1 MLADEVRLPSAL
13 GMQHLVEGR
22 LPRHCGAVGPDRE
35 QDDHV
40 EPLQLDLGVQS
51 AEATFRAPARRGFA
65 KAQAKL
71 AKAKARRSLATEAA
85 FWGMVERAPP
95 LQAACAATGF
105 QSAQAFQPAALPAAQ
120 RSVAAR
126 APAACPT
133 AIGPHRACRS
143 APPRVLLIA
152 QGGSLKCIGQQLRV
166 HRAAASS
173 TSGCSLTRASHLHGH
188 LTARQAET
196 RPTSCWQ
203 TRRRSPPPTGSAG
216 VAACAPR

>member
-51 AEATFRAPARRGFA
+51 AEVRRPGGGLPRPRRR
-65 KAQAKL
+65 L
-71 AKAKARRSLATEAA
+71 AKAKARCSLAAEAA
-85 FWGMVERAPP
+85 FRGMVERTPP
-95 LQAACAATGF
+95 LQAACAAMGLRR
-105 QSAQAFQPAALPAAQ
+105 AQAYQPAARPAGQ

-126 APAACPT
+126 ALAACPT